1 MKRIG
6 KFLALLAVSAS
17 TIVAIPAAPAF
28 AGGDGVGYSQRY
40 QDIRDWRR
48 DGNRYYGGR
57 QYYGRHGQHNRR
69 YYRRHNNNGNAA
81 AALGLGLAIGAVTAG
96 AIASSRA
103 PAPQYYNGGGLEPW
117 SPGWY
122 RYCEDKYRSFNARTG
137 TYRGYDGR
145 DHFCNAP

>member
-1 MKRIG
+1 MKRFG

-17 TIVAIPAAPAF
+17 TVVAIPAAPAF
-28 AGGDGVGYSQRY
+28 AGGDGAGYSQKY
-40 QDIRDWRR
+40 LQKRDWHKN
-48 DGNRYYGGR
+48 GKRYYSSR
-57 QYYGRHGQHNRR
+57 HYRHRPYYHHH
-69 YYRRHNNNGNAA
+69 HNNNGNAA

-103 PAPQYYNGGGLEPW
+103 PAPAYYGGGLEPW

>member
-57 QYYGRHGQHNRR
+57 HYYGRHGHHNRR
-69 YYRRHNNNGNAA
+69 YYRHHNNNGNAITQHEPTTR
-81 AALGLGLAIGAVTAG
+81 LHPN
-96 AIASSRA
+96 ASTKNMEVR
-103 PAPQYYNGGGLEPW
+103 
-117 SPGWY
+117 
-122 RYCEDKYRSFNARTG
+122 
-137 TYRGYDGR
+137 
-145 DHFCNAP
+145 